1 MTVVAAVDRSG
12 VQGPIVSEGRKL
24 ADLLG
29 TELRVVHVLGPKEF
43 REIEYTSVKER
54 GETVPVEEIRATAA
68 EIAAEAAEAAG
79 VEEFEPVGLV
89 GDAAEE
95 VLAYTEEVDAAY
107 VVVGGRRHSPVGKVL
122 FGSVT
127 QSILLGA
134 SCPVVSTLRADD

>member
-68 EIAAEAAEAAG
+68 EIAAEAAG
-79 VEEFEPVGLV
+79 VEEYEPVGLV